1 MQGFMTLTKDEDLP
15 ARARATE
22 LVGIIGMAV
31 GRNIIGPVLPSFIEA
46 AIEVC
51 LPHLFFKH
59 NELQVLQAT
68 LLFFGFLNCWT
79 ICLLSFLVT

>member
-31 GRNIIGPVLPSFIEA
+31 GKNVIGPVLPSFIEA
-46 AIEVC
+46 AIEVY
-51 LPHLFFKH
+51 
-59 NELQVLQAT
+59 
-68 LLFFGFLNCWT
+68 FLRISKCNVHCK
-79 ICLLSFLVT
+79 

>member
-31 GRNIIGPVLPSFIEA
+31 GRNVIGPILPSFIEA

-51 LPHLFFKH
+51 FPHFFKKH
-59 NELQVLQAT
+59 NELQIIEAA
-68 LLFFGFLNCWT
+68 
-79 ICLLSFLVT
+79 